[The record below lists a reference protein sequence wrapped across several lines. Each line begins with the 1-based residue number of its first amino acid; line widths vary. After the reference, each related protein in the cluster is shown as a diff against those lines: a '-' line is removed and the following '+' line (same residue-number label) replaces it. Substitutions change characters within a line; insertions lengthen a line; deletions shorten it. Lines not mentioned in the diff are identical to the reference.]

1 MRQLLKTTFTIFV
14 ALVFTAGMAF
24 GQDSRSTIDQDGDGN
39 SANVEQVGADHG
51 SKISQDTKGFGS
63 GNEAVVRQNSGSGNY
78 SALSQTV
85 EAEARI
91 DQVGSDNTS
100 LLAQGGENSATVYQ
114 EGDGN
119 RLARYG
125 ALGKKATQKNGT
137 GAFANG
143 ANSLFLRQVGDNNTV
158 GLLQEAGAE
167 AGITLNGDG
176 NTVGVRQ
183 KGNYEAGP
191 QQATVN
197 VTGSQ
202 NTVDIFQGPRFGLG
216 ADGQTGTAIIDGSNN
231 WVDFD
236 QMAANSYSKANISG
250 SNNSAVVVQ
259 K

>member
-1 MRQLLKTTFTIFV
+1 MRQLLKTTFTVFV

-24 GQDSRSTIDQDGDGN
+24 GQDSRSTIDQDGDDN
-39 SANVEQVGADHG
+39 AANIEQVGADHG
-51 SKISQDTKGFGS
+51 SKVTQDTRGFGS

-78 SALSQTV
+78 NELSQTV
-85 EAEARI
+85 QATARI

-100 LLAQGGENSATVYQ
+100 LLSQGGQNSATVYQ

-143 ANSLFLRQVGDNNTV
+143 ANSLFLRQVGNDNTV
-158 GLLQEAGAE
+158 GLLQEAGAD

-183 KGNYEAGP
+183 KGDYNSTR
-191 QQATVN
+191 QTATVN

-216 ADGQTGTAIIDGSNN
+216 ADGQTGTAIIDGSSNF
-231 WVDFD
+231 VDFD
-236 QMAANSYSKANISG
+236 QMAANSFSKATING